1 MRCNGF
7 QKKERNKTC
16 PSTASQSEG
25 HDESEASGSEVQI
38 NFTPEDHSPRATR
51 SLTKRAILQDTPPQS
66 EEPTGNDNTL
76 SPSLASLVACLMAG
90 YLVNMGMIIA
100 TEMKD
105 RALNERVRFPFPC
118 LIGKLCRQ
126 VDTPPNKLIDKWRN
140 IFRLIQVS
148 KIKDVANDLFG
159 AKSAAM
165 GTLVVVPHVP
175 LEIPQADRGT
185 EQEESSQPSKD
196 APPPPALAPQAP
208 ASVGASGN
216 GAPAPT
222 SEDQPDQV
230 SSSESAP
237 IDKGANVDPK
247 IGA

>member
-1 MRCNGF
+1 MPTLIT
-7 QKKERNKTC
+7 K
-16 PSTASQSEG
+16 ASLSF
-25 HDESEASGSEVQI
+25 SAKVWWAVL
-38 NFTPEDHSPRATR
+38 RAQFR
-51 SLTKRAILQDTPPQS
+51 
-66 EEPTGNDNTL
+66 PTGNDNTL

-208 ASVGASGN
+208 GTFVTI
-216 GAPAPT
+216 PMLFLEIFVT
-222 SEDQPDQV
+222 DQRQTRTLADQIV
-230 SSSESAP
+230 IQLP
-237 IDKGANVDPK
+237 R
-247 IGA
+247 